1 MQFGLFFDI
10 IYTENKKERNDAK
23 MREKIVKRL
32 HQLQMMILTVNDK
45 ELDKIAIEL
54 VEIEKKLI
62 SLEISKKN
70 KKTLDF

>member
-1 MQFGLFFDI
+1 MFFDI
-10 IYTENKKERNDAK
+10 IYTENKKERNDEK

-32 HQLQMMILTVNDK
+32 HQLQMMILTANDK

-70 KKTLDF
+70 

>member
-1 MQFGLFFDI
+1 MQFGLFCDI

-32 HQLQMMILTVNDK
+32 HQLQMMILTANDK

-70 KKTLDF
+70 

>member
-1 MQFGLFFDI
+1 MFFDI

-32 HQLQMMILTVNDK
+32 HQLQMMILTANDK

-70 KKTLDF
+70 

>member
-1 MQFGLFFDI
+1 MKSGSFFDI
-10 IYTENKKERNDAK
+10 IYTENKKERNDGK

-32 HQLQMMILTVNDK
+32 HQLQMMILTANDK

-70 KKTLDF
+70 

>member
-1 MQFGLFFDI
+1 MQFGLSFDI
-10 IYTENKKERNDAK
+10 IYTENKKERNDGK

-32 HQLQMMILTVNDK
+32 HQLQMMILTANDK
-45 ELDKIAIEL
+45 ELDKVAIEL

-70 KKTLDF
+70 

>member
-10 IYTENKKERNDAK
+10 IYTENKKERNDGK

-32 HQLQMMILTVNDK
+32 HQLQMMILTANDK

-70 KKTLDF
+70 

>member
-10 IYTENKKERNDAK
+10 IYTENKKERNDGK

-32 HQLQMMILTVNDK
+32 HQLQMMILTANDK

-62 SLEISKKN
+62 SLEISKKKLKN
-70 KKTLDF
+70 S

>member
-32 HQLQMMILTVNDK
+32 HQLQMMILTANDK

-70 KKTLDF
+70 

>member
-1 MQFGLFFDI
+1 MQFGLSFDI
-10 IYTENKKERNDAK
+10 IYTENKKERNDGK

-32 HQLQMMILTVNDK
+32 HQLQMMILTANDK

-70 KKTLDF
+70 

>member
-1 MQFGLFFDI
+1 MQFGLFCDI
-10 IYTENKKERNDAK
+10 IYTENKKERNDGK

-32 HQLQMMILTVNDK
+32 HQLQMMILTANDK

-70 KKTLDF
+70 

>member
-1 MQFGLFFDI
+1 MQLGLFFDI
-10 IYTENKKERNDAK
+10 IYTENKKERNDEK

-70 KKTLDF
+70 

>member
-1 MQFGLFFDI
+1 MQLGSFFDI
-10 IYTENKKERNDAK
+10 IYTENKKERNDGK

-32 HQLQMMILTVNDK
+32 HQLQMMILTANDK

-70 KKTLDF
+70 

>member
-10 IYTENKKERNDAK
+10 IYTENKKERNDEK

-32 HQLQMMILTVNDK
+32 HQLQMMILTANDK

-70 KKTLDF
+70 

>member
-10 IYTENKKERNDAK
+10 IYTENKKERNDEK

-32 HQLQMMILTVNDK
+32 HQLQMMILTANDK

-62 SLEISKKN
+62 SLEISKKKLKN
-70 KKTLDF
+70 S

>member
-1 MQFGLFFDI
+1 
-10 IYTENKKERNDAK
+10 

-32 HQLQMMILTVNDK
+32 HQLQMMILTANDK

-62 SLEISKKN
+62 SLEISKKKLKN
-70 KKTLDF
+70 S

>member
-1 MQFGLFFDI
+1 MQLGLFFDI
-10 IYTENKKERNDAK
+10 IYTENKKERNDEK
-23 MREKIVKRL
+23 MRKKIIKRL

-70 KKTLDF
+70 

>member
-1 MQFGLFFDI
+1 MKSGLFFDI
-10 IYTENKKERNDAK
+10 IYTENKKERNDEK

-32 HQLQMMILTVNDK
+32 HQLQMMILTANDK

-70 KKTLDF
+70 

>member
-1 MQFGLFFDI
+1 
-10 IYTENKKERNDAK
+10 

-32 HQLQMMILTVNDK
+32 QQLQMLILTTNDK

-62 SLEISKKN
+62 SLEINKKN
-70 KKTLDF
+70 